1 MISNGKYKMIKNF
14 NSIEVYKKNLNK
26 GRVLNE
32 FIEIGA
38 KKMPN
43 VPFVE
48 LYDLELDP
56 YEKNNISQN
65 DIVSLGNIP
74 LIKPTQ
80 HPLDEPS
87 RWMNVQKNLIGKIK
101 DSDYIKTH
109 Y

>member
-1 MISNGKYKMIKNF
+1 M
-14 NSIEVYKKNLNK
+14 L
-26 GRVLNE
+26 
-32 FIEIGA
+32 
-38 KKMPN
+38 
-43 VPFVE
+43 
-48 LYDLELDP
+48 
-56 YEKNNISQN
+56 SQN

-87 RWMNVQKNLIGKIK
+87 KWMNVQKNLIGKKK

>member
-1 MISNGKYKMIKNF
+1 MKLVIKKEKYKK
-14 NSIEVYKKNLNK
+14 YKIRLKIYYALSK
-26 GRVLNE
+26 SLKLK
-32 FIEIGA
+32 IS
-38 KKMPN
+38 
-43 VPFVE
+43 E
-48 LYDLELDP
+48 LSKSLD
-56 YEKNNISQN
+56 EWMVSQN

-87 RWMNVQKNLIGKIK
+87 KWMNVQKNLIGKIK